1 MDGERSELPVGS
13 ELMPSHEGNELKQ
26 TSREKFPEI
35 DRRTTERD
43 KERKAMWKT
52 TESGDMQRASILLR
66 ADLLFV

>member
-1 MDGERSELPVGS
+1 
-13 ELMPSHEGNELKQ
+13 MPSHEGNELKQ

-43 KERKAMWKT
+43 KERKAMRKT